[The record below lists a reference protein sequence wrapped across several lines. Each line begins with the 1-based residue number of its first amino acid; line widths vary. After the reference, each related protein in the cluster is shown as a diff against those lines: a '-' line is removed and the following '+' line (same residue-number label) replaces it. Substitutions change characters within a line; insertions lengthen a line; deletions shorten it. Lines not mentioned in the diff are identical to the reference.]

1 MVPFFIVAGCL
12 YGPYFW
18 YGFTVARQMEKAL
31 LSYRTEF
38 EKSLSD
44 PISFWREQARRVAW
58 STAPETILAKDANGN
73 DKGQQI
79 MQEIHCLKS
88 VQRFTGIQTCR
99 FICIYHGIQ

>member
-1 MVPFFIVAGCL
+1 
-12 YGPYFW
+12 
-18 YGFTVARQMEKAL
+18 MEKVL

-73 DKGQQI
+73 DAWFPDG
-79 MQEIHCLKS
+79 ELNSSYLALDHHVEAGRGAL
-88 VQRFTGIQTCR
+88 
-99 FICIYHGIQ
+99 